1 MKARFGSRIAL
12 LVLIVA
18 TVGCDR
24 LTKHLAQGA
33 LAELPRQSFLAD
45 TFRLEYAENRGAF
58 LGLGS
63 QWPDA
68 VRLALFTIGN
78 GLMLA
83 LLVLLAV
90 RLRWSG
96 GFLVGACLFVAG
108 GISNLADRVIRGS
121 VVDFMNVGVGPL
133 RTGIFNVADLA
144 IMAGALLVA
153 VAVMSADR
161 RAQTPVTYPS

>member
-1 MKARFGSRIAL
+1 L
-12 LVLIVA
+12 
-18 TVGCDR
+18 
-24 LTKHLAQGA
+24 
-33 LAELPRQSFLAD
+33 
-45 TFRLEYAENRGAF
+45 
-58 LGLGS
+58 
-63 QWPDA
+63 
-68 VRLALFTIGN
+68 
-78 GLMLA
+78 
-83 LLVLLAV
+83 
-90 RLRWSG
+90 
-96 GFLVGACLFVAG
+96 LVGACLFVAG

>member
-1 MKARFGSRIAL
+1 MTSRLSRMAL

-24 LTKHLAQGA
+24 ITKHFAEGT

-45 TFRLEYAENRGAF
+45 TIRLEYVENRGAF

-63 QWPDA
+63 EWPDA
-68 VRLALFTIGN
+68 VRAALFTIGN
-78 GLMLA
+78 GLMLT
-83 LLVLLAV
+83 LLVLCAV

-96 GFLVGACLFVAG
+96 PLLVGACLFVAG
-108 GISNLADRVIRGS
+108 GISNLADRVMRGS
-121 VVDFMNVGVGPL
+121 VIDFMNVGVGPL

-144 IMAGALLVA
+144 IMAGAIVVA
-153 VAVMSADR
+153 FSVMSPAR
-161 RAQTPVTYPS
+161 PRAT